1 MRSIIRN
8 AQRPAVSSDAYGIFI
23 DSGSP
28 DSYLSGGSA
37 DVNSFLNESFFN
49 GTYNL
54 SSTPILNGSDINGEE
69 DVAELIIMAV
79 TSVLLGLMILITVI
93 GKWLGMR
100 AELSFFLYLYYLLCC
115 SGNVFVIA
123 AIILERNLQNV
134 ANYLVASLAVADL
147 LVACLVMPLGAVY
160 EVCIT

>member
-1 MRSIIRN
+1 MCGRSIRN

-28 DSYLSGGSA
+28 DSYLSGGGGGA
-37 DVNSFLNESFFN
+37 DVNSFLNDSFFN
-49 GTYNL
+49 GTFNL

-93 GKWLGMR
+93 GK
-100 AELSFFLYLYYLLCC
+100 
-115 SGNVFVIA
+115 
-123 AIILERNLQNV
+123 
-134 ANYLVASLAVADL
+134 LVTHY
-147 LVACLVMPLGAVY
+147 LGAFSFCY
-160 EVCIT
+160 LFYIYFIIA